1 MFVRVGPEAGFVGM
15 KQTVDVLNRMQADG
29 IFARYAIGGAV
40 AAYNYVEASATDD
53 LDILICFDG
62 LSGQPRSGLLLLAPI
77 VAYLAAAGYSDWHAE
92 GLLIEGWP
100 VQFLPVADGLDAEA
114 LAEAQEIELEIN
126 SSESPVKT
134 WILRAEHVV
143 AIALK
148 VGRMKDRLRILQF
161 LEEEAVAISKLR
173 SVLVRNGL
181 GEKWQTFCRQAAII
195 DPCQTKDRP

>member
-1 MFVRVGPEAGFVGM
+1 MGRIITRFKDYGIATCKSRNNLPRRHG
-15 KQTVDVLNRMQADG
+15 NREVPCCD
-29 IFARYAIGGAV
+29 Y
-40 AAYNYVEASATDD
+40 TTHT
-53 LDILICFDG
+53 
-62 LSGQPRSGLLLLAPI
+62 
-77 VAYLAAAGYSDWHAE
+77 DWHAE

-181 GEKWQTFCRQAAII
+181 GEKWQTFCRQAAIV